1 MITDLLKVLL
11 LLMWPFE
18 ETFFWMKM
26 RIGVDLRFE
35 SIDGV
40 LGEGQI

>member
-1 MITDLLKVLL
+1 MVLP
-11 LLMWPFE
+11 LLMWWSEEMFFE
-18 ETFFWMKM
+18 MKM

>member
-1 MITDLLKVLL
+1 MVLPPLL
-11 LLMWPFE
+11 LWWFE
-18 ETFFWMKM
+18 EMFFLMKM

-40 LGEGQI
+40 RGEGQI

>member
-1 MITDLLKVLL
+1 MVLHLL
-11 LLMWPFE
+11 LLSWFE
-18 ETFFWMKM
+18 EMFFAMKM